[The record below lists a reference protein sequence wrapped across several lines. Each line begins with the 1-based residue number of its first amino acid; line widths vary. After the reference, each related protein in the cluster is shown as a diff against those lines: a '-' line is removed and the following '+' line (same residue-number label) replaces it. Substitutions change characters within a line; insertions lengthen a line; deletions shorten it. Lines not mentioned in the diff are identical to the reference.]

1 MINMKQEMN
10 RIILFFTIKHKGN
23 WEKIYGS
30 IKTKDPVT
38 LTEMNALKNKYC
50 DNYISIIDQ
59 DYPNNFK
66 DIYMPPLSIFT
77 IGQKNL
83 LSKDDII
90 ISLWGI
96 NDYSK
101 IFEKKLDKNKVY
113 ALFYDDSQINCIN
126 QMLEQNYK
134 LILIG
139 KHTHDIKNLGNLNI
153 NNNVVYI
160 SEIPF
165 EINKPDINSEQNDER
180 NLLGISKHAICFD
193 SSKQTLDRIM
203 PLFKF
208 EERKLE
214 IYNEI
219 IADSYIN
226 NPLITRYKKYTN

>member
-38 LTEMNALKNKYC
+38 LTEMNTLKNKYC
-50 DNYISIIDQ
+50 DNYISIIDPE
-59 DYPNNFK
+59 YPNNFK

-83 LSKDDII
+83 LSKDEII
-90 ISLWGI
+90 TSIWGL
-96 NDYSK
+96 NDYLTISK
-101 IFEKKLDKNKVY
+101 EKFDKNKVY
-113 ALFYDDSQINCIN
+113 ALFYDDNQISQINTL
-126 QMLEQNYK
+126 LEQNYK
-134 LILIG
+134 LILVARHENDLKSI
-139 KHTHDIKNLGNLNI
+139 GNLNI

-165 EINKPDINSEQNDER
+165 EINKPDVNNEQNDER
-180 NLLGISKHAICFD
+180 NLLGISKHAICFNG
-193 SSKQTLDRIM
+193 SKQMLDKIM
-203 PLFKF
+203 PIFKF

-214 IYNEI
+214 IYNQI
-219 IADSYIN
+219 IATSYLN
-226 NPLITRYKKYTN
+226 NPLITRYKKFIN

>member
-1 MINMKQEMN
+1 
-10 RIILFFTIKHKGN
+10 
-23 WEKIYGS
+23 
-30 IKTKDPVT
+30 
-38 LTEMNALKNKYC
+38 
-50 DNYISIIDQ
+50 
-59 DYPNNFK
+59 
-66 DIYMPPLSIFT
+66 MPPLSIFT
-77 IGQKNL
+77 VGQKNL
-83 LSKDDII
+83 LSKDEII
-90 ISLWGI
+90 VSLWGI

-113 ALFYDDSQINCIN
+113 ALFYDDSQIDSIN
-126 QMLEQNYK
+126 KMLENNYK

-139 KHTHDIKNLGNLNI
+139 RHTHDIKNLGNLNI

-165 EINKPDINSEQNDER
+165 EINKPDVNSEQNDER
-180 NLLGISKHAICFD
+180 NLLGISKQAICFD
-193 SSKQTLDRIM
+193 SSKQGLDRIM

-214 IYNEI
+214 LYNEI